1 MNLIKKNYGFK
12 KINSQRK
19 KDAIKINELNKITK
33 IFGKKHTGMAQ
44 NSQSFNLWIRC
55 KKLIIK
61 MTKKKDEFFKQNIF
75 SKSFYIIAKSF
86 LSCRK

>member
-33 IFGKKHTGMAQ
+33 IFGKKHTG
-44 NSQSFNLWIRC
+44 
-55 KKLIIK
+55 
-61 MTKKKDEFFKQNIF
+61 TKHGTKF
-75 SKSFYIIAKSF
+75 SKFQSLNKMQKINY
-86 LSCRK
+86 

>member
-33 IFGKKHTGMAQ
+33 INK
-44 NSQSFNLWIRC
+44 I
-55 KKLIIK
+55 
-61 MTKKKDEFFKQNIF
+61 TKKSIQVWHKILKVSIF
-75 SKSFYIIAKSF
+75 E
-86 LSCRK
+86 